1 MRLASASQFF
11 LAFSSTFL
19 LACGAE
25 HLPGSNG
32 PPEEVPGSIID
43 QGPISRP
50 SHPNKQVIG
59 KRESCNDWE
68 QKLQVSPNP
77 PRWGLPADSKSS
89 LHVNGFFAN
98 LAERSPPFTDCI
110 LRDIFE
116 DIDNHMDSLRV
127 AWVKLPPEAPGRF
140 NMVKHLSYLYE
151 EPQALA
157 LLQDMALDPIRL
169 PDREEDIGVRFNAVS
184 AIAQTAPSSEDDD
197 WRQVLFDIVVDTKTF
212 RLDQLAT
219 FKLRDLGVD
228 QAQFRQGLSGR
239 LPLSKIEELAGY
251 TNWPEDD

>member
-1 MRLASASQFF
+1 
-11 LAFSSTFL
+11 
-19 LACGAE
+19 
-25 HLPGSNG
+25 
-32 PPEEVPGSIID
+32 
-43 QGPISRP
+43 
-50 SHPNKQVIG
+50 
-59 KRESCNDWE
+59 
-68 QKLQVSPNP
+68 
-77 PRWGLPADSKSS
+77 
-89 LHVNGFFAN
+89 
-98 LAERSPPFTDCI
+98 
-110 LRDIFE
+110 
-116 DIDNHMDSLRV
+116 
-127 AWVKLPPEAPGRF
+127 
-140 NMVKHLSYLYE
+140 MVKHLSYLYE